1 MSSVAAVPDI
11 DDVLAAAQA
20 RAAALV
26 AGDAVA
32 LRSLLHPHVRWTT
45 HRGDVLDREHYIAAN
60 TGGPLHWKGQSLED
74 VEVVVAGDSAVLVAT
89 VVDVVERDGA
99 TQTFRLRLTQ
109 TWVRA
114 DGRWQC
120 LAGHAGPAVELS

>member
-1 MSSVAAVPDI
+1 MPDI
-11 DDVLAAAQA
+11 DDVLDAAHA

-26 AGDAVA
+26 AGDAAA
-32 LRSLLHPHVRWTT
+32 LRSLLHPDLRWTT
-45 HRGDVLDREHYIAAN
+45 HRGDVLDREGYIAAN
-60 TGGPLHWKGQSLED
+60 TGGALQWKGQSLD
-74 VEVVVAGDSAVLVAT
+74 GAEVVVAGDTAVLVAT

-99 TQTFRLRLTQ
+99 AQMFRLRLTQ

-120 LAGHAGPAVELS
+120 LAGHAGPSVDLS